1 MTFRKKI
8 ILIVVIGIVVA
19 SVLHFAGK
27 HYGIAISGQEC
38 LPYKLWLVKKNTQP
52 TKGGYVYFNGS
63 NIPLYDGTNVR
74 LVKYVAGA
82 SGDTVQAT
90 PAGNGE
96 YKDVVIEGTVYRL
109 KVKAYVILAG
119 KDQNIKTFMAYDRR
133 RDGTILPFVYK
144 GGETVT
150 IPEGQFF
157 VIGTH
162 PGSYDSRY
170 WGFINEK
177 NIIGTAYPLY

>member
-8 ILIVVIGIVVA
+8 ILVIIIGFIVA
-19 SVLHFAGK
+19 SILHIIGNY
-27 HYGIAISGQEC
+27 YGIAISGQEC
-38 LPYKLWLVKKNTQP
+38 LPYKLWLVRKNTQP
-52 TKGGYVYFNGS
+52 AKGGYVYFNGS

-74 LVKYVAGA
+74 LIKYVAGA
-82 SGDTVQAT
+82 LGDTVQAT
-90 PAGNGE
+90 ILSIEE
-96 YKDVVIEGTVYRL
+96 YMDVVIEGVLYRL
-109 KVKAYVILAG
+109 KVKAYVTLVG
-119 KDQNIKTFMAYDRR
+119 KDQNVKTFMAYDRR

-144 GGETVT
+144 DGETVT

>member
-1 MTFRKKI
+1 MTFKKKI
-8 ILIVVIGIVVA
+8 TLVIVIGIFVA
-19 SVLHFAGK
+19 SMLHFIGN
-27 HYGIAISGQEC
+27 HYGIAIAGQEC

-52 TKGGYVYFNGS
+52 AKGGYVYFNGS

-74 LVKYVAGA
+74 LVKYVAGQ

-90 PAGNGE
+90 VLSSEE
-96 YKDVVIEGTVYRL
+96 YKDIGIEDAFYHL
-109 KVKAYVILAG
+109 KIKALVILVG
-119 KDQNIKTFMAYDRR
+119 KDQDIKTFIAYDRR
-133 RDGTILPFVYK
+133 RDGTTLPFVYK
-144 GGETVT
+144 DGETVT